1 MNQLYD
7 DSDFKN
13 VIINDNLPRY
23 LGTTDTITFAP
34 VIFNKTGKDAE
45 FEVSMEASNID
56 IEERKK
62 KIKIPS

>member
-1 MNQLYD
+1 M
-7 DSDFKN
+7 
-13 VIINDNLPRY
+13 IINDNLPRY